1 MATTSVLNKIYEYAA
16 ANFSDGDFHA
26 LVGKKKC
33 ETKAVFDRFPND
45 GSDLKAFIDPIRE
58 GQDFFDLMG
67 VFSCYFAFMKKEE
80 AAKALGFNLDEWVEI
95 EQILRW

>member
-1 MATTSVLNKIYEYAA
+1 MATTSVLHKIYEYAA
-16 ANFSDGDFHA
+16 ENFSDGDFHA

-45 GSDLKAFIDPIRE
+45 SSDLKAFVEPMRE

-67 VFSCYFAFMKKEE
+67 VFSCYSAFMKKGE
-80 AAKALGFNLDEWVEI
+80 AAEALGFTLEEWIEI
-95 EQILRW
+95 GQILRW